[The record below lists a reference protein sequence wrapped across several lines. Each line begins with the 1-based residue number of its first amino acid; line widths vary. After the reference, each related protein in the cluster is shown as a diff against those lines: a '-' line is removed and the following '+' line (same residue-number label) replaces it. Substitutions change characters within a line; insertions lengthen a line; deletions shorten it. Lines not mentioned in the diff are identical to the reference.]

1 MFYSN
6 ANEELKFAEKKS
18 HELENAYFYSGC
30 HMFKI

>member
-18 HELENAYFYSGC
+18 HKPENAYFYSGR
-30 HMFKI
+30 HMFKV